1 MTYLFDVDTFIES
14 FNAKTSESKS
24 TDSMRL
30 THRADNHFKLFPY
43 KASGKTQAPIVTD
56 LEDVVSGF
64 FRCVLNKKTEMVKFD
79 ELCDALMEEVD
90 VDDDD
95 VDYFRDLI
103 QSIFLK
109 VKTLLQIILDYILIK
124 RRPTTKVQTIW
135 QSFCIQF

>member
-1 MTYLFDVDTFIES
+1 
-14 FNAKTSESKS
+14 
-24 TDSMRL
+24 MR
-30 THRADNHFKLFPY
+30 Y
-43 KASGKTQAPIVTD
+43 SIVTD

-103 QSIFLK
+103 QSIRF
-109 VKTLLQIILDYILIK
+109 Y
-124 RRPTTKVQTIW
+124 TK
-135 QSFCIQF
+135 